1 MAELTVPVTERDHIQ
16 GNPNAPAT
24 LLEYGDYEC
33 PYCGAAYPNV
43 KLVQQQMGER
53 LRFVFRNFPLAQ
65 IHPHAEL
72 AAEAAEVAGEQG
84 KFWEMHDTL
93 YEHQSALDDTDLIQY
108 AADLD
113 LDIQRF
119 FGGRDPF
126 ATPRRVQ
133 QVDLTQMLNDQARN
147 LIARAASQ
155 AAAWGSPELD
165 AAHLLWAST
174 QIPTTREQLRQ
185 AGVDTE
191 ALAKRIE
198 DAVPRRQATDETTSL
213 SPAAKRVLLDA
224 LEQSQAAGTSYIGPE
239 HILLALANNTD
250 TLGGGMLGAS
260 RPASSRL
267 QPTTRGSAAAQSKTP
282 TLDQY
287 GRDLTAEAREGRLDP
302 VVGRD
307 DEIQQTMEVLSRRT
321 KNNPVLI
328 GDPGVGKTAIVEG
341 IAQRIVNG
349 DVPTTLTDKRVI
361 ALDLGRMIAGTK
373 YRGEFEER
381 LKAVIDEVRAH
392 EGELIL
398 FIDELHT
405 VVGAGAAEGAMDASN
420 MLKPALARG
429 ELHVIGATTVDEY
442 RKNVEKDAA
451 LERRFAPILVSE
463 PSVDDTIEIL
473 RGLRDRYEAHHQVRI
488 TDEALVAAAEL
499 SDRYITGRFLPD
511 KAIDLVDQASARVR
525 LRARTAPADERDLER
540 KLAALQREKDAAVAD
555 EDYKRADQLR
565 KRIEQMQTQ
574 LKTTPDKRAEFP
586 EVMSTDIADIVSRA
600 TGIPVS
606 ELTQEERERLLRLE
620 DHLHSRVIG
629 QDEAVQSVA
638 EAVRRS
644 RAGLADPRRPVGSFL
659 FLGPTGVG
667 KTELAR
673 TLAEALFGDE
683 DRMVRLDMSEY
694 QERHTVS
701 RLVGAP
707 PGYVGYEEAGQLT
720 EAIRRRPYSV
730 ILLDEIEKA
739 HPDVFNI
746 LLQILDDGR
755 LTDSQGR
762 TVDFSHAVVIMTSNL
777 GADRILATTSA
788 GQDLD
793 TIREW
798 LMQLLREHFRPEFL
812 NRIDEVIVFHGLER
826 PQLRTITELLLE
838 QTRRRLHAQHITL
851 EVTEGALDWLVD
863 HGFQREFGARPL
875 RRTIQREIDNPL
887 SRMLLD
893 KQIQSGQTVRVDVR
907 EGQLHFEVIGTPAEK
922 VEAGHNGS
930 GRHTP
935 PREHREE
942 ERARTDTAIGK
953 EASATP
959 SGDMGASSAHSQQ
972 RSHSG
977 NGRGKRGETDNT
989 PKTGSA

>member
-1 MAELTVPVTERDHIQ
+1 
-16 GNPNAPAT
+16 
-24 LLEYGDYEC
+24 
-33 PYCGAAYPNV
+33 
-43 KLVQQQMGER
+43 
-53 LRFVFRNFPLAQ
+53 
-65 IHPHAEL
+65 
-72 AAEAAEVAGEQG
+72 
-84 KFWEMHDTL
+84 
-93 YEHQSALDDTDLIQY
+93 
-108 AADLD
+108 
-113 LDIQRF
+113 
-119 FGGRDPF
+119 
-126 ATPRRVQ
+126 
-133 QVDLTQMLNDQARN
+133 
-147 LIARAASQ
+147 
-155 AAAWGSPELD
+155 
-165 AAHLLWAST
+165 
-174 QIPTTREQLRQ
+174 
-185 AGVDTE
+185 
-191 ALAKRIE
+191 
-198 DAVPRRQATDETTSL
+198 
-213 SPAAKRVLLDA
+213 
-224 LEQSQAAGTSYIGPE
+224 
-239 HILLALANNTD
+239 
-250 TLGGGMLGAS
+250 MLGAS
-260 RPASSRL
+260 RPAASRL
-267 QPTTRGSAAAQSKTP
+267 QPTTRGSPAAQSKTP

-302 VVGRD
+302 VVGRE

-429 ELHVIGATTVDEY
+429 ELHVVGATTLDEY

-451 LERRFAPILVSE
+451 LERRFAPIFVSE

-540 KLAALQREKDAAVAD
+540 KLAALKREKDAAVAD

-565 KRIEQMQTQ
+565 KRTEQMQTQ
-574 LKTTPDKRAEFP
+574 LKTTPDKRSEIP

-606 ELTQEERERLLRLE
+606 ELTQEERDRLLRLE

-629 QDEAVQSVA
+629 QDEAVQAVA

-683 DRMVRLDMSEY
+683 DRMIRLDMSEY

-720 EAIRRRPYSV
+720 EAIHRRPYSV

-826 PQLRTITELLLE
+826 PQLRKITELLLE

-851 EVTEGALDWLVD
+851 DVTEVAIDWLVD

-893 KQIQSGQTVRVDVR
+893 GQVKEGQQVRVDTQGDQLTFKVSGKVNTAR
-907 EGQLHFEVIGTPAEK
+907 SEQEGRRTRQAAAQAQDEPHPNGTK
-922 VEAGHNGS
+922 NGNEASRKDYQG
-930 GRHTP
+930 
-935 PREHREE
+935 
-942 ERARTDTAIGK
+942 ERAST
-953 EASATP
+953 
-959 SGDMGASSAHSQQ
+959 
-972 RSHSG
+972 RS
-977 NGRGKRGETDNT
+977 E
-989 PKTGSA
+989 